1 MQITSRFVGTGLKDL
16 VLEVGWRQSM
26 NYAAAVGDDNPRY
39 FDDERPAGIVA
50 PPMLAVALTWPAI
63 ARIWE
68 FIEAEDF
75 PLEILPT
82 MVHYSEHL
90 QFHRLLRPEEK
101 VTIRGRIAAIAPH
114 RSGTLVAIR
123 FEARD
128 AAEAPVFTE
137 HIGALMRGVACADP
151 GAGLD
156 SLPEVPRLEAEPAAP
171 LWEAKRNVDRLRPF
185 LYDGCTEIVFPIHT
199 SQKFARQVGL
209 PGIIL
214 QGTATLAM
222 AVRELTDREAEGDP
236 GRLKSIA
243 CRFGGMVPPGSEVRV
258 RLLAAARG
266 AEATELHFVV
276 LNHENKPAIG
286 HGVAQL
292 ERKRS

>member
-1 MQITSRFVGTGLKDL
+1 MKMTSRFVGTALKDL
-16 VLEVGWRQSM
+16 VREVGWRQSM

-39 FDDERPAGIVA
+39 FDDEHPAGLVA

-101 VTIRGRIAAIAPH
+101 ITISGRIAAIAPH

-128 AAEAPVFTE
+128 AAGAPVFTE
-137 HIGALMRGVACADP
+137 HIGALMRGVACEDP

-156 SLPEVPRLEAEPAAP
+156 ALPAVPPGDPPPAAP
-171 LWEAKRNVDRLRPF
+171 LWEATLAIDRLRPF
-185 LYDGCTEIVFPIHT
+185 IYDGCTEIVFPIHT
-199 SQKFARQVGL
+199 SRRFARQVGL
-209 PGIIL
+209 PDIIL

-222 AVRELTDREAEGDP
+222 AVRELTDREAAGDP
-236 GRLKSIA
+236 GRLKTLA
-243 CRFGGMVPPGSEVRV
+243 CRFGGMVPPGSGIRV
-258 RLLAAARG
+258 RLLAADRRAD
-266 AEATELHFVV
+266 ATDLHFVV
-276 LNHENKPAIG
+276 FNHENKPAIANG
-286 HGVAQL
+286 FARM
-292 ERKRS
+292 ERT